1 MNNNILNEIKT
12 IKKMMGLILE
22 QSQTNLDF
30 TSTTPWGLTSENSNN
45 FIKIAT
51 TSGNNP
57 FMFNGVIYKLEQLS
71 DPAVSEKHK
80 TVSFNNENMVYN
92 IGLLSYTQ
100 DALPIIIKP
109 DISNAFFETFP
120 NGAKGG
126 SDIVIKGGYNTPND
140 LKKEFANS
148 FSRYK
153 TTEEKTKV
161 AKKNFEDSLAEM
173 SSIRND
179 IKQYYGDKLKERYN
193 ITL

>member
-12 IKKMMGLILE
+12 IKKMMGLIVE

-30 TSTTPWGLTSENSNN
+30 TSTTPWGLTSENSND

-57 FMFNGVIYKLEQLS
+57 FMFNGVIYKLKQLS
-71 DPAVSEKHK
+71 EPAESEKYK
-80 TVSFNNENMVYN
+80 TVSFNNENMIYN

-100 DALPIIIKP
+100 EGLPIIIKP
-109 DISNAFFETFP
+109 DISGTFLNTLP
-120 NGAKGG
+120 KGG
-126 SDIVIKGGYNTPND
+126 GSEIVIQGGNNTPLD

-148 FSRYK
+148 FSHYE
-153 TTEEKTKV
+153 TTEEKIKV
-161 AKKNFEDSLAEM
+161 GKKLFEDSLAEM

-179 IKQYYGDKLKERYN
+179 IKQYYGNKLKERYN